1 MSNQDHTRQRMYCF
15 HGVDTEFE
23 LKLHKDVDQRNKA
36 REALEAQQAKLR
48 SQKAADTPER

>member
-1 MSNQDHTRQRMYCF
+1 MYCF